1 MSQSEVTA
9 GSSVSLPSSD
19 RAKSDLAKS
28 IERRARK
35 LERPPAWQI
44 TDFITIVSLAL
55 VLLPAWLLPERLW
68 SPFWRCIARVPFLIN
83 RRAVER
89 NADYIQAALGET
101 DRQRAIA
108 IARNQKA
115 AVNELRMEDLRAWR
129 PGGWNPAIAFEGEA
143 HLKQALEGG
152 KGAILWV
159 APFVFNSAQTKM
171 ALHRNGYRVTHL
183 SSPQHGFSH
192 SRWGVATLNR
202 IRCAPEDKYLAQ
214 RVIFDQAAP
223 AAGMRKMMRALNANE
238 VVTIVAV
245 STLGSGLIKGQ
256 IFGGELSVAVGAPRL
271 AGLTGAPLLPVFTIR
286 DPKLGFRVV
295 IEAPIPID
303 PNRAA
308 EERCIK
314 ATGDFLQRSQS
325 WVRQFPEQWRAW
337 STWRSK

>member
-1 MSQSEVTA
+1 LSQSEATA
-9 GSSVSLPSSD
+9 GSYVAVGRSN
-19 RAKSDLAKS
+19 RAKS

-35 LERPPAWQI
+35 LERPPAWRI
-44 TDFITIVSLAL
+44 TDLITALSLAL

-68 SPFWRCIARVPFLIN
+68 SPFWRGIARVPLLTN
-83 RRAVER
+83 RRAIRE
-89 NADYIQAALGET
+89 NANNIQTALAEP
-101 DRQRAIA
+101 DRRRAEA

-129 PGGWNPAIAFEGEA
+129 PGGWNPAIAFEGEE
-143 HLKQALEGG
+143 HLKRALDGG

-159 APFVFNSAQTKM
+159 APFVFNSAQTKI
-171 ALHRNGYRVTHL
+171 ALHRNGYRVSHL
-183 SSPQHGFSH
+183 SSPQHGFSR

-214 RVIFDQAAP
+214 RIIFDQAAP
-223 AAGMRKMMRALNANE
+223 AAGMRRMMRALNANE

-245 STLGSGLIKGQ
+245 STLGSGLIKGP

-271 AGLTGAPLLPVFTIR
+271 AGLTGAPLLPVFTVR

-303 PNRAA
+303 PARAA
-308 EERCIK
+308 EERCLK
-314 ATGDFLQRSQS
+314 AASEFHQRSEP
-325 WVRQFPEQWRAW
+325 WVRQYPEQWRAW
-337 STWRSK
+337 SKWLPL